1 LRDSGDCKTSFGFLR
16 SEKMRSGFGSIIG
29 EARRLGRSALAVGSA
44 IAKLFLV
51 RSCTRAAHRVHS
63 VATSIARCEDVR
75 VAREFA
81 LARLSPMQ
89 GVNVAIATGLIL
101 ALAAVCWVPHLPA
114 SLWLDETL
122 TFWVIR
128 DGLAETLERTIHYQP
143 QPAYYIF
150 IWFWTQI
157 AGVSEIALRIPSLLA
172 TLAACVALA
181 RLGTSLT
188 RDRETG
194 LLAAVVFASS
204 WNVFRES
211 VDARSY
217 MLGVLVL
224 LCLAL
229 SLIRWIEEGRWCDAW
244 LCGVLAAVLPSLHLF
259 FVLTYPALGLYA
271 LLRRSEARFDVKQ
284 VGLVGLLLLLGAF
297 LFLPVG
303 LMLLEHGGSYS
314 FVPRP
319 QWRALFEVFAWIPPL
334 VGLLVAIALSGI
346 WGSRSSASSDSDLAD
361 SRGLSRESG
370 VLLAVWMFLPL
381 LLLFA
386 VSKWTDMSVFL
397 GRYLIPAIPAVCL
410 FYAIALRGIGW
421 GPARVVAVVV
431 IALASFVIH
440 ERPHD
445 DFRGAALAVNEFTA
459 GDDSTPILLASGLIE
474 GEDENWLRDP
484 TLADYLNAPAEYY
497 PLEGQL
503 VTLPRRLRGHPM
515 ASEIVEPILRR
526 ADRFVA
532 IEWIGNGAQ
541 VLQPLI
547 QRADAAGYRVVRRGF
562 GGVRVAFFDY
572 EGVAPQP

>member
-1 LRDSGDCKTSFGFLR
+1 LAQVETLPAWP
-16 SEKMRSGFGSIIG
+16 MR
-29 EARRLGRSALAVGSA
+29 
-44 IAKLFLV
+44 
-51 RSCTRAAHRVHS
+51 RSCAHVAHRPHS
-63 VATSIARCEDVR
+63 VATSIARCEDVP
-75 VAREFA
+75 VTKTFA

-89 GVNVAIATGLIL
+89 GVNVAISAGVIL
-101 ALAAVCWVPHLPA
+101 VLAAVCWVPHLPD

-122 TFWVIR
+122 TFWVVR
-128 DGLAETLERTIHYQP
+128 DGFAETLERTVHYQP
-143 QPAYYIF
+143 QPAYYVF

-181 RLGTSLT
+181 KLGTSLT

-229 SLIRWIEEGRWCDAW
+229 SLIRWIEEGRWRDAW

-259 FVLTYPALGLYA
+259 FVLTYPAFGLYA

-284 VGLVGLLLLLGAF
+284 VGLVGLLLLIGAL

-314 FVPRP
+314 FVPPPR
-319 QWRALFEVFAWIPPL
+319 WRALFEVFAWTPPIA
-334 VGLLVAIALSGI
+334 GLLVAMGLSSMS
-346 WGSRSSASSDSDLAD
+346 GSRSEATPDSHPAHSS
-361 SRGLSRESG
+361 GLSRESG
-370 VLLAVWMFLPL
+370 ALLATWMLLPL

-386 VSKWTDMSVFL
+386 VSIWTDMSIFL

-410 FYAIALRGIGW
+410 FYAIALRRIEW
-421 GPARVVAVVV
+421 GPARVAAVVV
-431 IALASFVIH
+431 IALASFIIH
-440 ERPHD
+440 ERPYD
-445 DFRGAALAVNEFTA
+445 DFRGAALAVNGFTA
-459 GDDSTPILLASGLIE
+459 NDNSTPILLASGLIE

-515 ASEIVEPILRR
+515 ASEIVEPVLKS

-532 IEWIGNGAQ
+532 IEWYGNGAQ
-541 VLQPLI
+541 IIQPLI
-547 QRADAAGYRVVRRGF
+547 QRADAAGYRVVRRSF

-572 EGVAPQP
+572 EGVEPRP